1 MRRDLIVLFDWSLR
15 GFSPLQE
22 ARWLAVSKWLMSVP
36 ISAINDVVALIFT
49 PGIVCKLCNFVE
61 YSFSQMASILS
72 IHSCLCCS
80 AKSISALSCR
90 MMSMSHSET
99 SVKPHVDSEITNITH
114 WLSIVSYGR
123 KKTFL
128 RSRNWDNFIERFCI
142 FDTLIKA
149 R

>member
-36 ISAINDVVALIFT
+36 ISAINDVAALIFT
-49 PGIVCKLCNFVE
+49 PGIVCKLCNCVE

-90 MMSMSHSET
+90 MMSMSHS
-99 SVKPHVDSEITNITH
+99 VMLPVSEAI
-114 WLSIVSYGR
+114 IVSFPWWLIIRPWISSTSTIGVSNS
-123 KKTFL
+123 FV
-128 RSRNWDNFIERFCI
+128 RFYLSLPCSSHCPC
-142 FDTLIKA
+142 
-149 R
+149 